1 MYRTVPLI
9 LAGLLLGNCASTPG
23 NEGRNVQQVRSFVAA
38 FNQQDVSAML
48 ALTTDDVRWMSIN
61 GDAVSVETSGTG
73 ELRQS
78 MQA

>member
-1 MYRTVPLI
+1 
-9 LAGLLLGNCASTPG
+9 
-23 NEGRNVQQVRSFVAA
+23 
-38 FNQQDVSAML
+38 ML